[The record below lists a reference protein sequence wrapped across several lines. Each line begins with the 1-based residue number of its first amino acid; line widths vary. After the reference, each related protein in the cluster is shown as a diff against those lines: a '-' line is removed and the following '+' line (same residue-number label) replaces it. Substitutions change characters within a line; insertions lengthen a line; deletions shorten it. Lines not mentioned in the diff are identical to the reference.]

1 MIFSEN
7 FMVQKP
13 HITYPNFMKNKD
25 GGKQFQDWGWLFI
38 CSNGVGCSFV
48 ASGVGCSFVA
58 TQSKF
63 RRNKKMYVL

>member
-1 MIFSEN
+1 
-7 FMVQKP
+7 MVQKP

-25 GGKQFQDWGWLFI
+25 GGKQFQDWGRLFI
-38 CSNGVGCSFV
+38 YSNGVGCSFV